1 MADLSPSG
9 KHLIG
14 IKCSFFN
21 KVSLMR
27 ERTFFSGDPEI
38 RVARK
43 DDMKYHLNLIVIITL
58 HSIQIVLHY
67 DVIIIIVTIV

>member
-43 DDMKYHLNLIVIITL
+43 DDMKYHLNLIVITL

>member
-1 MADLSPSG
+1 MTDLSPSG

-43 DDMKYHLNLIVIITL
+43 DDMKYHLNLIVITL